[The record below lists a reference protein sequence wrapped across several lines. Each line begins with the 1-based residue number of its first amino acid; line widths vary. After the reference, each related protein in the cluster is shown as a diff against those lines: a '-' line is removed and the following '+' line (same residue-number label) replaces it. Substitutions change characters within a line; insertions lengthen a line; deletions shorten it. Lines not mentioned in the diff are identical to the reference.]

1 LYRRQVDEV
10 PWTRRNAYPH
20 VAPPWFL
27 AADRTGSV
35 IESLRHCRFGALTD
49 VPGYGCL
56 VAVFRGLRVGLLA
69 VTDEGATFPVTPTDD
84 EASWSVQTGGETD
97 GLTLIRTALDGS
109 RSTASW
115 TPTGGLTWPPLAEA
129 TVDPAPQDLAIRRI
143 SWPAPG
149 GTLEG
154 LIATPNGE
162 GPFPL
167 VVYLHGGPW
176 FGLRVGDVGDTAFWT
191 GRGAAYLQSD
201 YAGSGILGEAMMWEP
216 LRAVGMPDRD
226 LDADGVLA
234 GVAALVAAG
243 VADPD
248 RLYVYGF
255 SAGGYLVNRIITR
268 PHPFAAAASW
278 ESTADV
284 RIFDGETHQLQV
296 FFRGCAPSD
305 CPQRWDAA
313 SPITR
318 PEKVNVP
325 FTIIGGGGPTT
336 HRAASTAWNRA
347 LTEIG
352 VPNDLH
358 IYSDEEHVFTQQA
371 HQSVL
376 AVLAAGWNLP
386 NPATNSSTNSVS

>member
-1 LYRRQVDEV
+1 MDRQ
-10 PWTRRNAYPH
+10 
-20 VAPPWFL
+20 
-27 AADRTGSV
+27 GSV
-35 IESLRHCRFGALTD
+35 AELLRPERLGALTD

-69 VTDEGATFPVTPTDD
+69 VTDDGAILPVTPPDD
-84 EASWSVQTGGETD
+84 EASWSVQPRDGTGD
-97 GLTLIRTALDGS
+97 FALTRIALDGS
-109 RSTASW
+109 QCLASW
-115 TPTGGLTWPPLAEA
+115 TPTGGLTWSTPAEA
-129 TVDPAPQDLAIRRI
+129 SADSLPLDLPIRRI

-154 LIATPNGE
+154 LLATPDGE

-191 GRGAAYLQSD
+191 GRGAALLQSD
-201 YAGSGILGEAMMWEP
+201 FAGSGILGEATMWEP
-216 LRAVGMPDRD
+216 LQGVGMPDRD

-234 GVAALVAAG
+234 GVEALVATG
-243 VADPD
+243 VADPE

-268 PHPFAAAASW
+268 PHPFTAAASW

-296 FFRGCAPSD
+296 FFRGCELSE

-318 PEKVNVP
+318 PEKVAVP
-325 FTIIGGGGPTT
+325 FTIISGGGPTT
-336 HRAASTAWNRA
+336 HRAASTAWHSA

-352 VPNDLH
+352 VPSDLH
-358 IYSDEEHVFTQQA
+358 IYPDQEHVFTEQA
-371 HQSVL
+371 HRSAL
-376 AVLAAGWNLP
+376 AVLAAAWNLTQP
-386 NPATNSSTNSVS
+386 DDG

>member
-1 LYRRQVDEV
+1 MV
-10 PWTRRNAYPH
+10 
-20 VAPPWFL
+20 
-27 AADRTGSV
+27 
-35 IESLRHCRFGALTD
+35 ESLRHRRLGFLTD

-69 VTDEGATFPVTPTDD
+69 VTDDGVTLPVTPPDD
-84 EASWSVQTGGETD
+84 EASWSVQPAGEMDVIALLRTG
-97 GLTLIRTALDGS
+97 LDGS
-109 RSTASW
+109 RRTASW
-115 TPTGGLTWPPLAEA
+115 TPTGGLTWPPVPEDPGA
-129 TVDPAPQDLAIRRI
+129 PAPQDLAIRRI

-149 GTLEG
+149 GTSEG
-154 LIATPNGE
+154 LLATPDGE

-191 GRGAAYLQSD
+191 ALGAAFLQSD

-216 LRAVGMPDRD
+216 LRGVGMPDRD

-234 GVAALVAAG
+234 GVSALVAAG

-255 SAGGYLVNRIITR
+255 SAGGYLVNRIVTR
-268 PHPFAAAASW
+268 PHPFTAAASW

-296 FFRGCAPSD
+296 FFRGCELGD
-305 CPQRWDAA
+305 CPQLWDDA

-318 PEKVNVP
+318 PEKVNVQ
-325 FTIIGGGGPTT
+325 FTIISGGGLTT
-336 HRAASTAWNRA
+336 HRVASTAWHAA
-347 LTEIG
+347 LIESG
-352 VPNDLH
+352 VPSALH
-358 IYSDEEHVFTQQA
+358 IYPDEEHVFNPQA
-371 HQSVL
+371 HQSAL
-376 AVLAAGWNLP
+376 TLLAAAWNLTD
-386 NPATNSSTNSVS
+386 PATSS